1 MFYFQVIKLLTD
13 QGLLYFKKP
22 QNNNLQAKLLIAR
35 LRSRS
40 IYTIYL
46 DILFI
51 AKKKKLKGKP
61 VIFDFTWKHTI
72 PLSYLLDRG

>member
-1 MFYFQVIKLLTD
+1 MFYFQVIKFLTD
-13 QGLLYFKKP
+13 QGLYFIKP

-51 AKKKKLKGKP
+51 AKKN
-61 VIFDFTWKHTI
+61 
-72 PLSYLLDRG
+72 

>member
-13 QGLLYFKKP
+13 QGLLYFIKP
-22 QNNNLQAKLLIAR
+22 QNNNLQAKLLIAH

-51 AKKKKLKGKP
+51 AKKKIEGQTSN
-61 VIFDFTWKHTI
+61 F
-72 PLSYLLDRG
+72 

>member
-22 QNNNLQAKLLIAR
+22 QNNNLQAKLLIAH

-51 AKKKKLKGKP
+51 AKKKN
-61 VIFDFTWKHTI
+61 
-72 PLSYLLDRG
+72 

>member
-1 MFYFQVIKLLTD
+1 MFYFQVIKFLTD
-13 QGLLYFKKP
+13 QGLYFIKP

-51 AKKKKLKGKP
+51 AKKKLKGKP
-61 VIFDFTWKHTI
+61 VIFDFT
-72 PLSYLLDRG
+72 

>member
-13 QGLLYFKKP
+13 QGLLYFIKP
-22 QNNNLQAKLLIAR
+22 QNNNLQAKLLIAH

-51 AKKKKLKGKP
+51 AKKN
-61 VIFDFTWKHTI
+61 
-72 PLSYLLDRG
+72 

>member
-1 MFYFQVIKLLTD
+1 MLYFQVIKLLTD
-13 QGLLYFKKP
+13 QGLLYFIKP

-51 AKKKKLKGKP
+51 AKKKLKGKP
-61 VIFDFTWKHTI
+61 VIFDFT
-72 PLSYLLDRG
+72 

>member
-1 MFYFQVIKLLTD
+1 MFYFQVIKFLTD
-13 QGLLYFKKP
+13 QGLYFIKP
-22 QNNNLQAKLLIAR
+22 QNNNLQAKLLIAH

-51 AKKKKLKGKP
+51 AKKKN
-61 VIFDFTWKHTI
+61 
-72 PLSYLLDRG
+72 

>member
-1 MFYFQVIKLLTD
+1 MFYFQVIKFLTD
-13 QGLLYFKKP
+13 QGLYFLKP

-51 AKKKKLKGKP
+51 AKKKIEGQTSN
-61 VIFDFTWKHTI
+61 F
-72 PLSYLLDRG
+72 

>member
-1 MFYFQVIKLLTD
+1 MFYFQVIKFLTD
-13 QGLLYFKKP
+13 QGLYFLKP
-22 QNNNLQAKLLIAR
+22 QNNNLQAKLLIAH

-51 AKKKKLKGKP
+51 AKKKLKGKP
-61 VIFDFTWKHTI
+61 VIFDFT
-72 PLSYLLDRG
+72 

>member
-1 MFYFQVIKLLTD
+1 MFYFQVIKFLTD
-13 QGLLYFKKP
+13 QGLYFIKP

-51 AKKKKLKGKP
+51 AKKKLKGKP

>member
-1 MFYFQVIKLLTD
+1 MFYFQVIKFLTD
-13 QGLLYFKKP
+13 QGLYFIKP

-51 AKKKKLKGKP
+51 AKKKIEGQTSN
-61 VIFDFTWKHTI
+61 F
-72 PLSYLLDRG
+72 

>member
-13 QGLLYFKKP
+13 QGLLYFEKP
-22 QNNNLQAKLLIAR
+22 QNNNLQAKLLIAH

-51 AKKKKLKGKP
+51 AKKN
-61 VIFDFTWKHTI
+61 
-72 PLSYLLDRG
+72 

>member
-1 MFYFQVIKLLTD
+1 MFYFQVIKFLTD
-13 QGLLYFKKP
+13 QGLYFIKP

-51 AKKKKLKGKP
+51 AKKIEGQTSN
-61 VIFDFTWKHTI
+61 F
-72 PLSYLLDRG
+72 